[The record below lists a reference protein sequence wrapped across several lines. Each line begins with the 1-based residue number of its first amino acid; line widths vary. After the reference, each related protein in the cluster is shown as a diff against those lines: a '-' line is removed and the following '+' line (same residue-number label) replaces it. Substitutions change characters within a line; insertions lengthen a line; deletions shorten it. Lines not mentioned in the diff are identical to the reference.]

1 MANWF
6 QRLFKRA
13 SVSVG
18 YTGAPGFTNHMR
30 HYGTMAGANIN
41 IDQAL
46 SISVVYACVQRVAS
60 TIAQLN
66 KTVMANTALGTLNVD
81 SPVDK
86 LINYAPNDMQTAYDF
101 WETYVA
107 DILLYGK
114 GYAVITRD
122 PRTAAVLSLHRL
134 PPNEVE
140 VKLVGGTRVFVH
152 GDRNYLPNEM
162 YCVRNTYGLSV
173 VEQHRETLGL
183 AKAAQDYASE
193 FFGSSGNMTGF
204 LSSREPLKKE
214 QIDIIRDSFNNSGD
228 RLGTKLLPFGFD
240 YNRVSVDPANAQMD
254 EQRDFQNQEICRI
267 FGVPP
272 SLVGV
277 QSNVTYS
284 NTEQQAIQFAKY
296 TIVPWCKRL
305 QQELDIKLLNVDAG
319 EFSKFDL
326 SDLLRGDS
334 ASRANYYDTLVKA
347 GIMSINEAR
356 AAEDMNG
363 VDGGDQHTVQVNQ
376 IALDKL
382 DEYSA
387 KISSDAV

>member
-1 MANWF
+1 
-6 QRLFKRA
+6 
-13 SVSVG
+13 
-18 YTGAPGFTNHMR
+18 
-30 HYGTMAGANIN
+30 MAGASIN
-41 IDQAL
+41 VDQAM

-66 KTVMANTALGTLNVD
+66 KSVMINVGTDTRQLA
-81 SPVDK
+81 SPIER
-86 LINYAPNDMQTAYDF
+86 LINSAPNDGQTAYDF
-101 WETYVA
+101 WETYIA
-107 DILLYGK
+107 DIFLYGK
-114 GYAVITRD
+114 AYAVITRD
-122 PRTAAVLSLHRL
+122 PRTAEPMSLHRL

-140 VKLVGGTRVFVH
+140 VKMVGDTRVFVH
-152 GDRNYLPNEM
+152 GDRNYLPQEM
-162 YCVRNTYGLSV
+162 LCVKNTYGLSV
-173 VEQHRETLGL
+173 IEQHRDTLGL
-183 AKAAQDYASE
+183 AKAAQDYAAE

-296 TIVPWCKRL
+296 TIVPWTKRI
-305 QQELDIKLLNVDAG
+305 QQELDMKLLNTDAG

-334 ASRANYYDTLVKA
+334 AARANYYDTLVKC

-356 AAEDMNG
+356 RAEDMNA

-376 IALDKL
+376 IALDRL
-382 DEYSA
+382 DEYSN
-387 KISSDAV
+387 KLSSDAL

>member
-1 MANWF
+1 MANFF
-6 QRLFKRA
+6 QRLFTRA
-13 SVSVG
+13 KVGIG
-18 YTGAPGFTNHMR
+18 YTGDSSFVNHMR
-30 HYGTMAGANIN
+30 HYGTLAGASIN
-41 IDQAL
+41 VDQAM

-66 KTVMANTALGTLNVD
+66 KSVMISVGTDTRQLA
-81 SPVDK
+81 SPIEK
-86 LINYAPNDMQTAYDF
+86 LINYAPNDGQTAYDF
-101 WETYVA
+101 WETYIA
-107 DILLYGK
+107 DIFLYGK
-114 GYAVITRD
+114 AYAVITRD
-122 PRTAAVLSLHRL
+122 PRTAEAMSLHRL

-140 VKLVGGTRVFVH
+140 VKMVGDTRVFVH
-152 GDRNYLPNEM
+152 GDRNYLPQEM
-162 YCVRNTYGLSV
+162 LCVKNTYGLSV
-173 VEQHRETLGL
+173 IEQHRETLGL
-183 AKAAQDYASE
+183 AKAAQDYAAE

-277 QSNVTYS
+277 ASNVTYS

-296 TIVPWCKRL
+296 TIVPWTKRI
-305 QQELDIKLLNVDAG
+305 QQELDMKLLNTGAG
-319 EFSKFDL
+319 EFTKFDL

-334 ASRANYYDTLVKA
+334 AARANYYDTLVKC

-356 AAEDMNG
+356 AAEDMNA
-363 VDGGDQHTVQVNQ
+363 VDGGDQHTIQVNQ
-376 IALDKL
+376 LALDRL
-382 DEYSA
+382 DEYSN
-387 KISSDAV
+387 KISSNAV

>member
-6 QRLFKRA
+6 QRLFRRA
-13 SVSVG
+13 SVNVG
-18 YTGAPGFTNHMR
+18 YTGDSSFANHMR
-30 HYGTMAGANIN
+30 HYGTFAGASIN
-41 IDQAL
+41 IDQAM

-66 KTVMANTALGTLNVD
+66 KTVMSNTVAGTIQVD
-81 SPVDK
+81 SPIAK
-86 LINYAPNDMQTAYDF
+86 LINHAPNDGQTAYDF
-101 WETYVA
+101 WETYIA

-114 GYAVITRD
+114 GYAAIVRD
-122 PRTAAVLSLHRL
+122 PRTTEVLALYRL
-134 PPNEVE
+134 PPNEVT
-140 VKLVGGTRVFVH
+140 VKMVGNTRVFVH
-152 GDRNYLPNEM
+152 GERNYLPNEM
-162 YCVRNTYGLSV
+162 FCVRNTYGLSV

-240 YNRVSVDPANAQMD
+240 YNRVSVDPASAQMD
-254 EQRDFQNQEICRI
+254 QQRDFQNQEICRI

-296 TIVPWCKRL
+296 TVVPWCKRI
-305 QQELDIKLLNVDAG
+305 QQELDMKLLDVDSN
-319 EFSKFDL
+319 EFTKFDL

-334 ASRANYYDTLVKA
+334 ATRANYYDTLVKS

-356 AAEDMNG
+356 AAEDLAPVENG
-363 VDGGDQHTVQVNQ
+363 DLNMIQINQ
-376 IALDKL
+376 IALENL
-382 DEYSA
+382 DEWSA
-387 KISSDAV
+387 KQSSNAV

>member
-1 MANWF
+1 
-6 QRLFKRA
+6 
-13 SVSVG
+13 
-18 YTGAPGFTNHMR
+18 MR
-30 HYGTMAGANIN
+30 HYGTFAGASIN
-41 IDQAL
+41 IDQAM

-66 KTVMANTALGTLNVD
+66 KTVMSSTVAGTIQVD
-81 SPVDK
+81 SPISN
-86 LINYAPNDMQTAYDF
+86 LINHAPNDSQTSYDF
-101 WETYVA
+101 WETYIA

-114 GYAVITRD
+114 GYAVIVRD
-122 PRTAAVLSLHRL
+122 PRTTEVLALHRL
-134 PPNEVE
+134 PPNEVT
-140 VKLVGGTRVFVH
+140 VKMVGNTRVFVH
-152 GDRNYLPNEM
+152 AERNYLPNEM
-162 YCVRNTYGLSV
+162 LCVRNTYGLSV

-214 QIDIIRDSFNNSGD
+214 QIDVIRDSFNNSGD

-254 EQRDFQNQEICRI
+254 QQRDFQNQEICRI

-296 TIVPWCKRL
+296 TVVPWCKRI
-305 QQELDIKLLNVDAG
+305 QQELDMKLLDIESN
-319 EFSKFDL
+319 EFTKFDL

-334 ASRANYYDTLVKA
+334 ATRANYYDTLVKS

-356 AAEDMNG
+356 AAEDLAPVENG
-363 VDGGDQHTVQVNQ
+363 DLNMVQINQ
-376 IALDKL
+376 IALENL
-382 DEYSA
+382 DEWSA
-387 KISSDAV
+387 KQSSNAV